1 MAIVRMKR
9 LRVMA
14 LAHRREELLGGL
26 LHLGCVEIS
35 EPDLSDPGW
44 SALLRRETSALTETR
59 TEIADGKAALEA
71 LKRYAKVKDGLFIQ
85 RRQVTEQEFLDP
97 RRRAEAQ
104 AVCRKIVDSLREIS
118 RLQGE
123 EGRLSARRAALVPW
137 ASLDLPLEQTGTR
150 R

>member
-104 AVCRKIVDSLREIS
+104 RRGCTRKRRPS
-118 RLQGE
+118 RPGAGAAA
-123 EGRLSARRAALVPW
+123 GRWSSR
-137 ASLDLPLEQTGTR
+137 SCSS
-150 R
+150 